1 MTAVFST
8 IELENVRHGWLWLAL
23 VVAGLLLLAAIYR
36 GIYER
41 SQARLAR
48 WLLALRTAGLAA
60 LVVALARPIWTHVS
74 ELVDP
79 GRVAVVLD
87 DSLSMSLAD
96 AGGQPRYAL
105 AKVAVEQLWQDFGD
119 SSGDKAMAVECFDI
133 NGKLL
138 GDALPKEPRAER
150 TDLVGGVRQAVAR
163 LRSKPLA
170 GVVLISDGA
179 DNTGIDESQELADLP
194 VPVYTVG
201 FQPDVDS
208 SRLDLAVRSVKA
220 PERVIVHNEVKV
232 EVLVAKTA
240 GPAVD
245 ATVSIRRGGSE
256 LASQRV
262 SLPAGSLEQL
272 VSVPLKPAEPGTFVY
287 TAAVAAEAG
296 ERLAANNAQYFPLQV
311 DANAIKVLYL
321 EGFLRYEYKFLK
333 ARLEDD
339 PDVRLVAIVRRA
351 NPDQLDASSQGNLLT
366 PERLKDFEVVI
377 LGDMEGSFL
386 TDTEYR
392 SLTEWIEAGHSLL
405 VLGGYRS
412 FGPQGFRG
420 TPLADAL
427 PVVFTD
433 GSVVQNEDP
442 FTLELTELG
451 RQHPIFQI
459 TGDHVKDAALWSTAP
474 QLLGA
479 SIVERAKPG
488 ADVLAVN
495 PGFVQQGQ
503 PAVVVAAQRYG
514 KGHTLVIA
522 ADTTWRWS
530 RLPRLAGQADTLF
543 AKFWSQTIR
552 WLAGREMTDER
563 PPLAVTTSR
572 PDYEVGKPVEVRA
585 TRRSD
590 DDARM
595 AEAEPRVEIR
605 DEAGKSF
612 ALPVH
617 ASSAEP
623 DTFVGTWHAQAGGRY
638 RVEASLV
645 ADGQTLANRTAEFLV
660 HGSGLELADT
670 STNPDR
676 LRAMAKL
683 TGGLYYDIHDVGR
696 LTDNIERRE
705 RRLTHVERTDL
716 WDSGKSQA
724 LLFLFF
730 LGAVTAE
737 WILRRRNHLV

>member
-1 MTAVFST
+1 VNLLLAT
-8 IELENVRHGWLWLAL
+8 IELDNVRHGWLWLAM
-23 VVAGLLLLAAIYR
+23 VAGGLLLLVTIYH
-36 GIYER
+36 GIYKR
-41 SQARLAR
+41 SHERLAW
-48 WLLALRTAGLAA
+48 WLLAMRVAGVAA
-60 LVVALARPIWTHVS
+60 LIVALARPIWTHVS

-87 DSLSMSLAD
+87 DSVSMSLAD

-105 AKVAVEQLWQDFGD
+105 AKNAIEQLQQEIGD
-119 SSGDKAMAVECFDI
+119 SRREKAMAVDCFDI
-133 NGKLL
+133 NGKALR
-138 GDALPKEPRAER
+138 DDLPKEPRTER
-150 TDLVGGVRQAVAR
+150 TDLVAGVRQAVAQ

-179 DNTGIDESQELADLP
+179 DNTGIDETQELADLP

-201 FQPDVDS
+201 FQPDADS

-232 EVLVAKTA
+232 DVLVVKTA
-240 GPAVD
+240 GPAVE
-245 ATVSIRRGGSE
+245 ALVSIKRGGSE
-256 LASQRV
+256 LANQRV
-262 SLPAGSLEQL
+262 SLPAGSMEQII
-272 VSVPLKPAEPGTFVY
+272 SVPLKPTEPGTFVF
-287 TAAVAAEAG
+287 TAAVASDAG

-311 DANAIKVLYL
+311 DADAIKVLYL

-351 NPDQLDASSQGNLLT
+351 NPDQLDSSSQGNLFT
-366 PERLKDFEVVI
+366 PERLKEFEVVI

-386 TDTEYR
+386 TDAEYR
-392 SLTEWIEAGHSLL
+392 ALDDWIEAGHSLL

-412 FGPQGFRG
+412 FGPHGFRS

-427 PVVFTD
+427 PVVFTE
-433 GSVVQNEDP
+433 GPVVQSEEP
-442 FTLELTELG
+442 FVLELTEQG

-459 TGDHVKDAALWSTAP
+459 TGDRVKNAALWNTAP
-474 QLLGA
+474 HLLGS

-503 PAVVVAAQRYG
+503 PAVVVATQRYG

-530 RLPRLAGQADTLF
+530 RLSRLAGQADTLF

-552 WLAGREMTDER
+552 WLAGREITEGR
-563 PPLAVTTSR
+563 SPLVITTNR
-572 PDYEVGKPVEVRA
+572 PDYEVGKPVEIRA
-585 TRRSD
+585 IRQPGD
-590 DDARM
+590 GAKL
-595 AEAEPRVEIR
+595 AEAEPHVEIR

-612 ALPVH
+612 AVPLH
-617 ASSAEP
+617 ANSAEP
-623 DTFVGTWHAQAGGRY
+623 DLFVGVWHAPSGGRY
-638 RVEASLV
+638 RVEASLITG
-645 ADGQTLANRTAEFLV
+645 GQTSVNQTAEFLV
-660 HGSGLELADT
+660 QGSDLELAET

-683 TGGLYYDIHDVGR
+683 TGGLYYDIHDAAR
-696 LTDNIERRE
+696 LAENIERRE
-705 RRLTHVERTDL
+705 RRLTRVERTDL
-716 WDSGKSQA
+716 WESGKSQTT
-724 LLFLFF
+724 LFLFF
-730 LGAVTAE
+730 LAAVTAE